1 MTPRRRLTP
10 DQRRAELI
18 GAGAELFARL
28 PYDEVSLDDVAARA
42 GVSRALVYRHFGGK
56 SELFTAVYRRAADQ
70 LMAATT
76 FDSRLPLAE
85 QIEAGLAAHFDYFQA
100 NRNTV
105 LAANRV
111 LAGSPE
117 IESIIADEL
126 AQLAHRLVMAS
137 GVRGDA
143 QKLLAAAVSAWLTY
157 VRVLCVEWLTHQ
169 AFSRRELHDLCIGA
183 LQGAVGSILD
193 LDKAPQFA
201 GPHRGVKRARRA
213 PSTPR

>member
-10 DQRRAELI
+10 AQRRAELI
-18 GAGAELFARL
+18 EAGAELFAQL

-56 SELFTAVYRRAADQ
+56 RELFTAVYRRAADQ
-70 LMAATT
+70 LVAATT
-76 FDSRLPLAE
+76 FDPRLPLAE
-85 QIEAGLAAHFDYFQA
+85 QIDAGLAAHFDYFLA

-111 LAGSPE
+111 LAGCPE

-126 AQLAHRLVMAS
+126 AQLAHRLVVAS
-137 GVRGDA
+137 GVRGRA
-143 QKLLAAAVSAWLTY
+143 QKRLAAAVSAWLTY

-169 AFSRRELHDLCIGA
+169 AFSRRELHDLCVGA
-183 LQGAVGSILD
+183 LRGAVGSILD
-193 LDKAPQFA
+193 LDQSPQLTGA
-201 GPHRGVKRARRA
+201 RRRVNRARR
-213 PSTPR
+213 